1 MPDDDSSFIV
11 TFSNQQIDIIP
22 GEIESRAVEVNSSQD
37 QIAGAL
43 RNSKGPFLREIISNS
58 FAGFISLLMTLIACL
73 SYSSLI
79 FSGDLSPHLNLGIYS
94 ALVSAAIVGAVMA
107 ARSSSPF
114 TIAGPDANISALF
127 ALIALSV
134 GAGASSLRPESVF
147 STIWVTI
154 SISTFLTGL
163 FLYAAGRYR
172 LGKWIRFIPYPV
184 IGGFLA
190 GTGWLLARGSFKVMA
205 GFLPSYENLPML
217 VQGHYLV
224 RWLPGALLAVI
235 LLVVLRRSRH
245 FLVMPS
251 ILIGAILIGHL
262 WLFSA
267 GISFEQARLDGW
279 LLPMLPDNFISNT
292 WHSLSPGEIEWN
304 SLISSAGNLS
314 ALMIVAA
321 IVILL
326 NAASIEISTQSD
338 IDVDHELKSTGLGNL
353 LAAPCGGLVGCIA
366 LSRTLLN
373 WKAGAS
379 SRLSGFISALMSAA
393 VLCIGASYLS
403 YVPKPVLGALLLYL
417 GLGLIIEW
425 IYDGWSRFSRFD
437 YFLVL
442 SIFFM
447 IAATG
452 FLPGIGIGIVAAC
465 MLFAFNYSRTKI
477 IRHELSGT
485 GHGSSIERS
494 SQEQQIL
501 DAKGDQ
507 IYVLVLQGFIFF
519 GTAYPLLSHIQE
531 RIGAANRL
539 PVRFILL
546 DFTYISGLDSSSVLI
561 FKKMA
566 QICRAANVT
575 IFFVNTEHKIEM
587 LLEEGGC
594 SIVKN
599 IESEQNDGPCCSS
612 FQDLDH
618 ALGWCEEQILSG
630 KRIDDSLPSFEILF
644 SEVFGGCASS
654 IAELEPY
661 LEKVVLPAGAVLCR
675 QGDISRDLYFLE
687 SGQVTITLNRGGT
700 KTKRLRSMKSGTIV
714 GEMAFYLGKPRSG
727 TIIADKQ
734 CIIHKLS
741 ADSFNRLEQEEREL
755 AFAIHKYIVRL
766 LAVRLAYTNERL
778 SQLKI

>member
-1 MPDDDSSFIV
+1 
-11 TFSNQQIDIIP
+11 
-22 GEIESRAVEVNSSQD
+22 
-37 QIAGAL
+37 
-43 RNSKGPFLREIISNS
+43 
-58 FAGFISLLMTLIACL
+58 MTVIACL

-79 FSGDLSPHLNLGIYS
+79 FSGDLGSHLNLGIYS

-127 ALIALSV
+127 ALIAHSV
-134 GAGASSLRPESVF
+134 AVGASSIRPGSFV

-154 SISTFLTGL
+154 SISTLVTGL

-205 GFLPSYENLPML
+205 GFIPSYDNLTVL
-217 VQGHYLV
+217 VQGQYLA
-224 RWLPGALLAVI
+224 RWLPGVMLAAI
-235 LLVVLRRSRH
+235 LILVLRRAKH

-251 ILIGAILIGHL
+251 ILIGAILVAHL

-267 GISFEQARLDGW
+267 GISMEKARLDGW
-279 LLPMLPDNFISNT
+279 LLPMLPGNFVSDT
-292 WHSLSPGEIEWN
+292 WHSLSPGEIDWN
-304 SLISSAGNLS
+304 SMLSSAGNLS

-326 NAASIEISTQSD
+326 NSASIEISTQSD

-353 LAAPCGGLVGCIA
+353 LAAPFGGLVGCIA

-379 SRLSGFISALMSAA
+379 SRLPGFLSALMSAA

-403 YVPKPVLGALLLYL
+403 YVPKAVLGALLLYI
-417 GLGLIIEW
+417 GLALIIEW
-425 IYDGWSRFSRFD
+425 IYDGFSRFSRFD

-442 SIFFM
+442 SIFLM

-452 FLPGIGIGIVAAC
+452 FLPGIGLGIVAAC
-465 MLFAFNYSRTKI
+465 MLFAFNYSRTKV
-477 IRHELSGT
+477 IRHQLSGI
-485 GHGSSIERS
+485 GHRSSIERS
-494 SQEQQIL
+494 FHEQQLL

-507 IYVLVLQGFIFF
+507 IYILVLQGFIFF
-519 GTAYPLLSHIQE
+519 GTAYPLLSHIQD
-531 RIGAANRL
+531 RIGAESRL
-539 PVRFILL
+539 PLRFILL
-546 DFTYISGLDSSSVLI
+546 DFTYLSGLDSSSVLI
-561 FKKMA
+561 FKKMV
-566 QICRAANVT
+566 QMCRTANIT
-575 IFFVNTEHKIEM
+575 LFFVNTDPKIVM

-599 IESEQNDGPCCSS
+599 IEQERDENSCCSS

-618 ALGWCEEQILSG
+618 AIGWCEEQILSG
-630 KRIDDSLPSFEILF
+630 KGIDDSPPSFEVLF
-644 SEVFGGCASS
+644 SQIFEECKSP

-661 LEKVVLPAGAVLCR
+661 LEKIALPSGAVLCK
-675 QGDISRDLYFLE
+675 QGDTSTDLYFLE
-687 SGQVTITLNRGGT
+687 SGQVTILINGASSG
-700 KTKRLRSMKSGTIV
+700 TKRLRSMKSGTIV

-727 TIIADKQ
+727 TIVADKD

-741 ADSFNRLEQEEREL
+741 ANSFSRLEQEKREL
-755 AFAIHKYIVRL
+755 AFAIHKYVVRL